1 MCGLKNFNINF
12 FRDNVSP
19 GWKFNHWELKGV
31 PVRIEV
37 GPKDL
42 AKNEVL
48 TVQRFSGQKRGIPI
62 PNIVDESKKLLED
75 IHKDMYNKYGGSK
88 N

>member
-1 MCGLKNFNINF
+1 M
-12 FRDNVSP
+12 SP